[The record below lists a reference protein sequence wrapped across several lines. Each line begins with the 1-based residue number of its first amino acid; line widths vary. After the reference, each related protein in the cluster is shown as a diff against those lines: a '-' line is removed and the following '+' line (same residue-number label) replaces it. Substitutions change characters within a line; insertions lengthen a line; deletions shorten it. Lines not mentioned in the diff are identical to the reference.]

1 VTRAQSG
8 LEELEWAL
16 PRGGLRLGSP
26 PLVMGILNVTPDSF
40 SDGGAHLAP
49 EAAEARA
56 REMAAEG
63 ADLIDLGG
71 ESTRP
76 GAEPVPV
83 EEELRRVL
91 PALEAVRAAVA
102 LPISVDTSKAAVA
115 REALRRGAVI
125 VNDVTALRGDPEM
138 ARVAADAGAGVVLM
152 HLRGTP
158 RDMQRD
164 PRYEDLLGEVT
175 GFLRDATLRAVRA
188 GIPEERIVIDP
199 GLGFGKTAAHNWELI
214 ARLEELRALGRPI
227 LVGASRKAFLGA
239 LAGAPPGRRLVASAA
254 AAALIAARGAHV
266 IRAHDVAAT
275 REAARAGAAVRA
287 AGRS

>member
-1 VTRAQSG
+1 
-8 LEELEWAL
+8 
-16 PRGGLRLGSP
+16 
-26 PLVMGILNVTPDSF
+26 MGILNATPDSF

-49 EAAEARA
+49 AAAAARA

-83 EEELRRVL
+83 DEELRRVL

-115 REALRRGAVI
+115 REALRRGAAI
-125 VNDVTALRGDPEM
+125 VNDVTALRSDPEM
-138 ARVAADAGAGVVLM
+138 ARVVADAGAAVVLM

-164 PRYEDLLGEVT
+164 PRYDDLLGEVAA
-175 GFLRDATLRAVRA
+175 FLRDAVARAQRA
-188 GIPEERIVIDP
+188 GIAAERIVVDP

-227 LVGASRKAFLGA
+227 LVGASRKTFLGA
-239 LAGAPPGRRLVASAA
+239 LAGAPPAGRLVASAA
-254 AAALIAARGAHV
+254 AAALLAARGAHV
-266 IRAHDVAAT
+266 IRAHDVAAAL
-275 REAARAGAAVRA
+275 EAARAGAAVRA